1 MMVTQSARPA
11 TIYSRKMANPPK
23 TNQIIFPKNFMLLIL
38 GKNRDLFFEDF
49 IFSVK
54 MVD

>member
-1 MMVTQSARPA
+1 
-11 TIYSRKMANPPK
+11 
-23 TNQIIFPKNFMLLIL
+23 MLLIL